1 MITNQRSKR
10 KPTGGIYNKMRKK
23 FKRDF
28 GKDFLPVRVG
38 EDKKKT
44 VRTRGGGEKFRL
56 MGAKKVNVMDPA
68 SGKVTVSEV
77 LTVKQNTSNIHFVRM
92 NVITKGAIVETKIGD
107 ARVTSRPGQDGVVN
121 AVLIK
126 GE

>member
-1 MITNQRSKR
+1 MITNKRSKR
-10 KPTGGIYNKMRKK
+10 KPTGGLYKSMRKK

-38 EDKKKT
+38 DDKKKT

-56 MGAKKVNVMDPA
+56 MGAKKINVMDPT
-68 SGKVTVSEV
+68 SGKVTISEV
-77 LTVKQNTSNIHFVRM
+77 LTVKQNPSNIHFVRM

-121 AVLIK
+121 AVLVK
-126 GE
+126 A